1 MAFVVDELKITKFLQ
16 NLELLANLG
25 FDVIVVGMQFFQNT
39 LGLIDS

>member
-1 MAFVVDELKITKFLQ
+1 MAFVVDELKITEFLQ
-16 NLELLANLG
+16 NLELLANLS

>member
-1 MAFVVDELKITKFLQ
+1 MAFVIDELKITEFLQ

-39 LGLIDS
+39 FSLINS